1 MEEEFTVARWWCFPS
16 GSRGWLQAPWVMG
29 PGCGTS
35 THRPP
40 LHRVRGERVS
50 RKVSV
55 RKAKFP
61 NAYTSRG
68 AVKPSQ
74 LALEKRLLPWDGLTS
89 QHEEILAGLGA
100 RRVME

>member
-1 MEEEFTVARWWCFPS
+1 M
-16 GSRGWLQAPWVMG
+16 
-29 PGCGTS
+29 
-35 THRPP
+35 
-40 LHRVRGERVS
+40 
-50 RKVSV
+50 

-61 NAYTSRG
+61 NVYTSRG